1 MNYEVA
7 FCNGKVYATFK
18 SPEMLRKFIGVVEDC
33 IKSEVFN
40 ANWESAGDLITF
52 LLDLKEAQKESKHKE
67 AEEDDIIWN

>member
-40 ANWESAGDLITF
+40 ANWEGAGELIAF
-52 LLDLKEAQKESKHKE
+52 LLDLKQAQKESNHGE
-67 AEEDDIIWN
+67 VEENDIVWN